1 MSFSERCPSTRESR
15 RVTNSTFLGVCY
27 REKPTIIIVTVYNK
41 TPIIYYYELWACSSC
56 RTFRVIWGLT
66 SRIVF
71 CGLLNISVLAFNVV
85 VHTHMKTPEIF
96 QVLTVL
102 FTILLFTD
110 KHTDFSGDYF
120 LKEKNRLRVLQPL
133 PPWPKWT
140 QEQCQAHK

>member
-1 MSFSERCPSTRESR
+1 MSSGLVQVVGHLEWSGGLQAESYF
-15 RVTNSTFLGVCY
+15 VDCL
-27 REKPTIIIVTVYNK
+27 
-41 TPIIYYYELWACSSC
+41 
-56 RTFRVIWGLT
+56 
-66 SRIVF
+66 
-71 CGLLNISVLAFNVV
+71 SVLAFNVV
-85 VHTHMKTPEIF
+85 VHTQMKTPEIF

>member
-1 MSFSERCPSTRESR
+1 MDC
-15 RVTNSTFLGVCY
+15 L
-27 REKPTIIIVTVYNK
+27 
-41 TPIIYYYELWACSSC
+41 
-56 RTFRVIWGLT
+56 
-66 SRIVF
+66 
-71 CGLLNISVLAFNVV
+71 SVLAFNVV

-133 PPWPKWT
+133 PP
-140 QEQCQAHK
+140 